1 MQPILI
7 DMLKKNLRSLRLTD
21 MARNLDAVLEAAE
34 REQQG
39 HLQFLSQLV
48 QKQLEAAENRSLERR
63 LRMADFPRLMTF
75 DNFDWNFQPGL
86 NVPYLKNLQTLTFI
100 ASRQPVLIFGKTGC
114 GKTHIAV
121 ALGVTACA
129 AGYRVRFFT
138 LQKLLAHLYATL
150 ADDTTAEAIATLA
163 RCDMLII
170 DHVGFI
176 RTKAEYPSLLLDLI
190 CACQHRVAI
199 TVTSSLSI
207 AEWGQ
212 ALGSPAITGDIVDR
226 LFDGASILRITQGL
240 SYRTHGPHA
249 QRAPT
254 LAQQLDDC

>member
-7 DMLKKNLRSLRLTD
+7 DTLKKNLRTLRLKD
-21 MARNLDAVLEAAE
+21 MAQNLDAVLEAAE

-39 HLQFLSQLV
+39 HLHFLNQLV

-63 LRMADFPRLMTF
+63 LRIADFPRLMTF
-75 DNFDWNFQPGL
+75 DNFDWGFQPGL

-100 ASRQPVLIFGKTGC
+100 ANRQPVLIFGKTGC
-114 GKTHIAV
+114 GKTHIAA

-150 ADDTTAEAIATLA
+150 ADDTTAEAIATLI

-176 RTKAEYPSLLLDLI
+176 RTKAEYPSLLLDLV
-190 CACQHRVAI
+190 CACQHRTAI
-199 TVTSSLSI
+199 IVTSSISLK
-207 AEWGQ
+207 EWGQ
-212 ALGSPAITGDIVDR
+212 ALGNSTITSDIVDR
-226 LFDGASILRITQGL
+226 LFEGAGIINITKGI
-240 SYRTHGPHA
+240 SYRTHGP
-249 QRAPT
+249 RATQQPAAPKT
-254 LAQQLDDC
+254 LTQP